1 MEIFMIAILNFIVM
15 IVAGIFMSILYVISV
30 SPARLEQRIGKSAYK
45 CCGLMRTLSMVFMF
59 VVITNYVTY
68 ASYPLSLPIPASF
81 PWNYWIS
88 FLIAIVITIPSL
100 YLIIRGLID
109 AGTET
114 AIPKKE
120 HAMCGGIYE
129 KIRHPQAVG
138 ELPLWFAISF
148 FIHSLHMAIFSL
160 VWIPVWYWWCIAEEK
175 DLLLRYGDSY
185 IDYIQST
192 GRFFPKR
199 KYKTRTRY
207 FNTHHGESRRR

>member
-1 MEIFMIAILNFIVM
+1 MGISANIYVIILMTPILNFIVM

-30 SPARLEQRIGKSAYK
+30 SPARLEQKIGKSAYK
-45 CCGLMRTLSMVFMF
+45 CCGIIRTLSMVLMF
-59 VVITNYVTY
+59 VVITNYVIY
-68 ASYPLSLPIPASF
+68 ASYPVPLPIPVSF

-109 AGTET
+109 AGKES

-120 HAMCGGIYE
+120 HVIYAGIYE

-148 FIHSLHMAIFSL
+148 FIHSLHMAI
-160 VWIPVWYWWCIAEEK
+160 
-175 DLLLRYGDSY
+175 
-185 IDYIQST
+185 
-192 GRFFPKR
+192 
-199 KYKTRTRY
+199 
-207 FNTHHGESRRR
+207 